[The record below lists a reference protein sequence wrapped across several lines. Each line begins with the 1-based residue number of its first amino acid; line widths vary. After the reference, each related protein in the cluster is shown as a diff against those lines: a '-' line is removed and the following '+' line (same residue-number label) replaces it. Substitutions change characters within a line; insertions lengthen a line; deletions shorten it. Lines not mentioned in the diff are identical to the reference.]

1 MKVNFQ
7 KIIVVCVS
15 VCICISLLVVN
26 VYADDYSG
34 ITEIVQNDVDCIT
47 SVLNVVKDVL
57 SGEKSVQEGYSA
69 IQAIGNRV
77 VKQNVKE
84 VLTLPYNSETE
95 LNGVTPRDFADKIT
109 TNVRK
114 GLRDMGGDI
123 TENTI
128 TTDNID
134 TKGAGAVLY
143 MPNVNGREYEIYYMN
158 YGEFYYN
165 GSDLYFSTN
174 GMFKRTLKSY
184 GGDPVTSDY
193 LENRTGLAS
202 DSFKYYGDWRYREDG
217 SPASDKTSPVQ
228 STFQVIDTSQMSDSD
243 LIELL
248 QDMINKLNIEF
259 PDLSTIEGL
268 LSAIYNRL
276 GTLDSDNDNEL
287 LSQILTAIQALQ
299 GSGGDNAEIINSLD
313 DIKNNLVYNDGDNIQ
328 TLAEQLKEL
337 IDNQLTSDDF
347 TIDEDAFN
355 QRGEVLKLRL
365 FGKFG
370 FIESLKNLIS
380 YMMNS
385 YSSSSELPTLTLKIF
400 DTSAEMNFSWLSEHL
415 PLFQAILAAYIYISY
430 AFHTYRKIP
439 SYINGGDNE

>member
-1 MKVNFQ
+1 MNNKKFLCLF
-7 KIIVVCVS
+7 IALLVCVQALSFS
-15 VCICISLLVVN
+15 VF
-26 VYADDYSG
+26 ADDYSG
-34 ITEIVQNDVDCIT
+34 ITGIVQNDVDCLT

-69 IQAIGNRV
+69 IQAISNRV

-174 GMFKRTLKSY
+174 GIYKRTLKSY
-184 GGDPVTSDY
+184 GGDPATFDFF
-193 LENRTGLAS
+193 ENSIGFAS
-202 DSFKYYGDWRYREDG
+202 DLYKYYGDWRYRENG
-217 SPASDKTSPVQ
+217 APASDKTSPVQ
-228 STFQVIDTSQMSDSD
+228 SSMQTIDTSQMSDSD

-248 QDMINKLNIEF
+248 QDMINKLKIEF

-276 GTLDSDNDNEL
+276 GTLDSDDDSPL
-287 LSQILTAIQALQ
+287 LSTINNSILSLKTSIDNLKIE
-299 GSGGDNAEIINSLD
+299 GTENNFDFSNLFGDLNFKDLIKDNKFVVDIDLSDILSGNKVFSDNALNFYFKVED
-313 DIKNNLVYNDGDNIQ
+313 DYASTKF
-328 TLAEQLKEL
+328 TELKDKFDSKFSF
-337 IDNQLTSDDF
+337 ID
-347 TIDEDAFN
+347 
-355 QRGEVLKLRL
+355 
-365 FGKFG
+365 
-370 FIESLKNLIS
+370 
-380 YMMNS
+380 
-385 YSSSSELPTLTLKIF
+385 TLKDRRDFYF
-400 DTSAEMNFSWLSEHL
+400 DEFKKLWSE
-415 PLFQAILAAYIYISY
+415 
-430 AFHTYRKIP
+430 
-439 SYINGGDNE
+439 NNEGV

>member
-1 MKVNFQ
+1 
-7 KIIVVCVS
+7 
-15 VCICISLLVVN
+15 
-26 VYADDYSG
+26 
-34 ITEIVQNDVDCIT
+34 
-47 SVLNVVKDVL
+47 
-57 SGEKSVQEGYSA
+57 
-69 IQAIGNRV
+69 
-77 VKQNVKE
+77 
-84 VLTLPYNSETE
+84 
-95 LNGVTPRDFADKIT
+95 
-109 TNVRK
+109 
-114 GLRDMGGDI
+114 MGGDI